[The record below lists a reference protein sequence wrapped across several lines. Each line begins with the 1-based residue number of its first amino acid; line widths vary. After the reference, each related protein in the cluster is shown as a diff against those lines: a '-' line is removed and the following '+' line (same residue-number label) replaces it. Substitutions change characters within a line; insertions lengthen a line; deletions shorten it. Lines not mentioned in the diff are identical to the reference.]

1 MKRFFIILFASLAA
15 LLPAHWR
22 YEAQVIA
29 GLDAY
34 LFNTEN
40 FIKHGGALKPFR
52 NANFFHGYTIFA
64 FVCVL
69 VTYFGVNLLLGGMH
83 SYM

>member
-1 MKRFFIILFASLAA
+1 MRRGYAPETLKKMLVYAFTL
-15 LLPAHWR
+15 
-22 YEAQVIA
+22 
-29 GLDAY
+29 
-34 LFNTEN
+34 
-40 FIKHGGALKPFR
+40 HGGALKPFR
-52 NANFFHGYTIFA
+52 NPGFFHGYTIFA